1 MFFPSILAG
10 PSYTYNSYD
19 SFTSKRLFLK
29 ETSSS
34 SIPDKITSNDIPAG
48 RKRKALKRFGL
59 ALVFLGIY
67 STYGGQYGMEKL
79 LEGKFVAQR
88 SLLHRWVEVFA
99 YFAIRIGAD
108 TPIAFAH
115 RIGFMNLAGFVA
127 RTKYYA
133 VWCMASVKFPLS
145 FLVPRSSLSSE
156 LVQGDRFHRRRTRLQ
171 PSNETLRCFS

>member
-79 LEGKFVAQR
+79 LEGKFVAQT

-108 TPIAFAH
+108 SPNPFFSQNWVYELGWIRSSYEILRCLVYGVS
-115 RIGFMNLAGFVA
+115 RI
-127 RTKYYA
+127 
-133 VWCMASVKFPLS
+133 LS
-145 FLVPRSSLSSE
+145 ILSRSSLIS
-156 LVQGDRFHRRRTRLQ
+156 VF
-171 PSNETLRCFS
+171 